1 MTDAEVYLHVMARRG
16 RGVWVVCQITEGG
29 AGADLVR
36 GGRVLRRGAGSSR
49 TQRLPAALR

>member
-16 RGVWVVCQITEGG
+16 RGVWVVCQITEGS